1 MWKDRTREHYF
12 WAGIGN
18 DFDELVKELMD
29 IEVDE
34 EADLFRLGMHVRSEE
49 DLDVFEPVDREEL
62 LQLFSELIKDTERH
76 SRTLRRVVK
85 VLKAYR
91 ARHLQEP

>member
-1 MWKDRTREHYF
+1 MWKDKTREHYF
-12 WAGIGN
+12 WAGIGH
-18 DFDELVKELMD
+18 DFDELLKELID

-34 EADLFRLGMHVRSEE
+34 EADLFRLTMHTRSED
-49 DLDVFEPVDREEL
+49 DLGVFEPVDREEL
-62 LQLFSELIKDTERH
+62 LRLFSELIKDTERH

-91 ARHLQEP
+91 TRHLKKA